1 MVDDPVRFRA
11 HKKEMLIT
19 LFTLSKENPDT
30 IKEGRSLIVLCENLE
45 RGIYNY
51 SLRKAT
57 DLSVVK
63 NWDNPMFVELYVERL
78 RTIYINFENE
88 PQLRDRFL
96 KKQQPA
102 HEFAFMTHQEM
113 CPDRWA
119 KRIADKKIRDE
130 FKYTPQQE
138 ASTDQFTCRK
148 CKSKQ
153 CTYYQLQ
160 TRSADEPMTTFVTCI
175 SCGSRWRC

>member
-1 MVDDPVRFRA
+1 MVENVEKFRMQ
-11 HKKEMLIT
+11 KKEILAH
-19 LFTLSKENPDT
+19 LFVAEVGPPD
-30 IKEGRSLIVLCENLE
+30 RPLLVLCDNLE

-51 SLRKAT
+51 ALRKAN
-57 DLSVVK
+57 DLNVVK
-63 NWDNPMFVELYVERL
+63 SWNDSMFVELYVERL
-78 RTIYINFENE
+78 RTIYTNLQNE
-88 PQLRDRFL
+88 PLLRRRFL
-96 KKQQPA
+96 DKTQPA
-102 HEFAFMTHQEM
+102 HEFAFMSHQEM
-113 CPDRWA
+113 CPERWA

-160 TRSADEPMTTFVTCI
+160 TRSADEPMTIFVTCI

>member
-1 MVDDPVRFRA
+1 MVDDPIRFRQ
-11 HKKEMLIT
+11 HKKEMLFA
-19 LFTLSKENPDT
+19 LFKEDVDP
-30 IKEGRSLIVLCENLE
+30 IKVPKSLNLMCDNLE

-51 SLRKAT
+51 ALKKAT
-57 DLSVVK
+57 ELSIVK
-63 NWDNPMFVELYVERL
+63 SWDDSMFVEVYVERL
-78 RTIYINFENE
+78 RTIYINLETE
-88 PQLRDRFL
+88 AQLRQRFL
-96 KKQQPA
+96 QKTQPA

-113 CPDRWA
+113 CPDHWA
-119 KRIADKKIRDE
+119 KRIADKKVRDE